1 MSVAFRLHER
11 LAEDCHELRRL
22 ALSRVLLMDDANY
35 PWLILVPER
44 PGLGH
49 LHDLAGD
56 ELPVMIRE
64 IAQASRVL
72 EKIFLPDKINVAAIG
87 NKVPQLHVHIVAR
100 FSTDPAWPD
109 PVWGA
114 VARRPYAADLL
125 GERTAALQA
134 AFALA

>member
-1 MSVAFRLHER
+1 MSAAFQLHDRLTK
-11 LAEDCHELRRL
+11 DCHELTRL

-49 LHDLAGD
+49 LHELATED
-56 ELPVMIRE
+56 LPVMIRE

-72 EKIFLPDKINVAAIG
+72 EGLFRPDKINVAAIG
-87 NKVPQLHVHIVAR
+87 NKVPQLHVHVVAR
-100 FSTDPAWPD
+100 FTTDPAWPD

-114 VARRPYAADLL
+114 VARQPYTPNVL
-125 GERTAALQA
+125 GERTAALQT
-134 AFALA
+134 AFMPA

>member
-72 EKIFLPDKINVAAIG
+72 EELFLPDKINVAAIG